1 MCLSR
6 SADRDAT
13 HFAHLSAHLPV
24 LRLTNPNFERQNTSS
39 ESADARSMR
48 WRSILGAEV
57 GSEERRW
64 DRGWRG
70 FSRRRHFLG
79 VGNQHGTGRDERMR

>member
-1 MCLSR
+1 
-6 SADRDAT
+6 
-13 HFAHLSAHLPV
+13 
-24 LRLTNPNFERQNTSS
+24 
-39 ESADARSMR
+39 MR

-70 FSRRRHFLG
+70 FSRRRHFLW
-79 VGNQHGTGRDERMR
+79 VGYQRAAGSRDRRERGQDSGKCWRWCA